1 MMVSSGGTR
10 AGASAPIF
18 SRKMTSKMTLISTD
32 KTTQKTPSMP
42 VHRAHLHDTVKA
54 FARFNDT
61 LQSLCQEVSDKKYI
75 GLSSAKV
82 SAAEIMKE
90 LRSIFTI
97 ADLREA
103 GSFFTGDDLANEA
116 VSKFIHPIT
125 PSSII
130 LDPTCGAGNLLIACS
145 KQLPIQRSLKDSLRA
160 WGTVL
165 TGLDVFP
172 EFVEATK
179 LRLILEAFN
188 RGAIPN
194 GDTIDDLKGLFPR
207 IREGNALLESESY
220 SQATHIIMNPP
231 YGLSP
236 APQGCSWGGGKIN
249 AAGVFIEHM
258 LSHAS
263 KKTSLVAILPDVLR
277 SGSRYKHWRALVDS
291 AINHQMN
298 IVGQFDHK
306 TDVDVFLL
314 RGSIREEK
322 QSESQQTWGHNYSDL
337 SLRLSDYFTVSV
349 GPVVP
354 HRDPEEG
361 EKYPYIFP
369 RMLPKWE
376 EISLSDYSRNF
387 SGRVILPP
395 FVAIRRT
402 SSPSDT
408 HRALATL
415 ICGDRPVAV
424 ENHLIVAVPNN
435 GGLQGCR
442 DLLNVLQHPQT
453 NEFLNNRIRCRHLTV
468 GAVKEIPWIEGF

>member
-1 MMVSSGGTR
+1 MPFISIREASQQVSSM
-10 AGASAPIF
+10 SP
-18 SRKMTSKMTLISTD
+18 SRS
-32 KTTQKTPSMP
+32 
-42 VHRAHLHDTVKA
+42 HLFDTVKS
-54 FARFNDT
+54 FAKFNDT
-61 LQSLCQEVSDKKYI
+61 LHTLCEEVSARNYI
-75 GLSSAKV
+75 GISSAKV
-82 SAAEIMKE
+82 SAAEVMRE
-90 LRSIFTI
+90 LRSICTI
-97 ADLREA
+97 AELREA

-116 VSKFIHPIT
+116 VTKFNHPVT

-145 KQLPIQRSLKDSLRA
+145 KQLPIQRSLKDTLRA
-160 WGTVL
+160 WGCVL

-179 LRLILEAFN
+179 LRLILEAFK

-194 GDTIDDLKGLFPR
+194 GDTIDELKGLFPR
-207 IREGNALLESESY
+207 IRQGNALLESESY

-231 YGLSP
+231 YGLCP

-249 AAGVFIEHM
+249 AAGVFVEHM

-263 KKTSLVAILPDVLR
+263 KETSLVAILPDVLR
-277 SGSRYKHWRALVDS
+277 SGSRYRHWRALVDS
-291 AINHQMN
+291 AINHQLN

-314 RGSIREEK
+314 GGTIREERQTENK
-322 QSESQQTWGHNYSDL
+322 QAWSHNDSNL
-337 SLRLSDYFTVSV
+337 LLRLSDYFTVSV

-387 SGRVILPP
+387 SGRVVIPP

-402 SSPSDT
+402 SSPSDS

-424 ENHLIVAVPNN
+424 ENHLIVAVPNK
-435 GGLQGCR
+435 GGLHGCR
-442 DLLNVLQHPQT
+442 VLLKVLQHPQT
-453 NEFLNNRIRCRHLTV
+453 NDFLNNRIRCRHLTV
-468 GAVKEIPWIEGF
+468 GAVKEIPWIEGL